1 MFCSRNTGKKFKK
14 IKKYS
19 ALLSEGLDFYFLL
32 RVYSVCFVLSDII
45 EVFGVETILI
55 YTALM
60 LKKRIAVYYP
70 PHSIEDLLQFTR

>member
-1 MFCSRNTGKKFKK
+1 MSF
-14 IKKYS
+14 
-19 ALLSEGLDFYFLL
+19 
-32 RVYSVCFVLSDII
+32 FVISDII